1 MQALVAFHAR
11 PSDPIFIEKRS
22 LQDWFSMGRKYAFF
36 RSMDSLHSYFSLAW
50 PGMRHGNQRT
60 LINALTHH
68 PSKERIMWL
77 SSIPNVSFY
86 LRSLP
91 ECFESLCTLLLGWLS
106 IQVCLPQ
113 GNCVNGKQIR
123 PHSLK
128 RVSPAAMLWF
138 QVSPTHHFP
147 TSHPST
153 LQSLRARSV
162 SAEEKPINARPGLS
176 SMLSFEKV
184 IWCLSNRVYCSQ
196 EKWSPC
202 LPAFTL
208 SLWSRVQAGNLHP
221 PQFCTHLI

>member
-1 MQALVAFHAR
+1 MQALVAFHTR

-22 LQDWFSMGRKYAFF
+22 LQDLFSKGRKYAFF
-36 RSMDSLHSYFSLAW
+36 RSLDSLRSYFRLAW
-50 PGMRHGNQRT
+50 PGMRHGNERT

-68 PSKERIMWL
+68 PSNESIVWL

-128 RVSPAAMLWF
+128 KS
-138 QVSPTHHFP
+138 FP
-147 TSHPST
+147 CSHAVISGLSHPPLPHISPFY
-153 LQSLRARSV
+153 SAV
-162 SAEEKPINARPGLS
+162 SEG
-176 SMLSFEKV
+176 SF
-184 IWCLSNRVYCSQ
+184 CLCRRKTHKCKS
-196 EKWSPC
+196 W
-202 LPAFTL
+202 AF
-208 SLWSRVQAGNLHP
+208 LHAVLCESYLVVK
-221 PQFCTHLI
+221 Q